1 MSDTL
6 AKQLAMRTAVRKKD
20 KPPRTPPPVQEVVVE
35 QVPKRIGRP
44 SGKTPEMMEAVL
56 LRVSSGRSLASVGN
70 DEDMPD
76 VRTLHRWIAEDE
88 RFRQAYTRACANRS
102 LVYADTIGDI
112 AKGVLAGKID
122 PNAARVAIDSYKWL
136 AARLQSG
143 LYGERSEVNVNHSHT
158 LHLDALRQLAE
169 EAKANKPPLI
179 DVTAQ
184 KVLPIEKDGPIDETE
199 MVP

>member
-1 MSDTL
+1 M
-6 AKQLAMRTAVRKKD
+6 RKKD
-20 KPPRTPPPVQEVVVE
+20 KPPRTPPPVKEVVIE
-35 QVPKRIGRP
+35 QLPKKTGRP

-56 LRVSSGRSLASVGN
+56 LRVASGRSLASVGN

-88 RFRQAYTRACANRS
+88 SFRQSYTRACANRS

-112 AKGVLAGKID
+112 AKGVLAGRID

-143 LYGERSEVNVNHSHT
+143 TYGERSEVNVNHNHT

-169 EAKANKPPLI
+169 EAKANRPTVI
-179 DVTAQ
+179 DVTAE
-184 KVLPIEKDGPIDETE
+184 KVLPIETRKPIGSDED
-199 MVP
+199 VP